1 MSKYDALWAYI
12 QKSGCQQPTLTFEEI
27 GRISGTPLD
36 HSFLQ
41 HKKELIALGYEVKK
55 ISPKARTVLFEKI
68 LIYKN
73 INRAAYRNNKA

>member
-12 QKSGCQQPTLTFEEI
+12 QKSGCKQPTLTFEEI

-55 ISPKARTVLFEKI
+55 ISLKARTVLFEKI